1 MSNLI
6 LHKRQGEVLKS
17 DATEIL
23 FGGAA
28 GGGKSF
34 LIRALAIFLC
44 MNVRELQVYLF
55 RRLSDDLLKNHFEG
69 ETGFPGLLA
78 KEVESGKVKITTT
91 PPKIRFMESGS
102 VIHLCHCQYEKDVMK
117 YQGAEIG
124 VLMIDEL
131 THFTEYQYRFLR
143 GRCRVP
149 KQIKADPTVVK
160 MIPNLTFPKILCG
173 SNPGGP
179 GHNWVKAMFID
190 PQPAGEIWRT
200 PAAEGGMLRQFIPAK
215 LSDNPSLNQEEYAN
229 RLKGLGQDWLVKAML
244 EGDWNITAGGAVDDL
259 WREKIHVMPRFRI
272 PDSWYIVKSYDDGN
286 SHPWAV
292 GWFAVSDGTDYVLP
306 SGERRPTIPG
316 DAFLIQ
322 ELYGS
327 TGKPNEGDKST
338 IRDRAERIRE
348 TEKMLGYHV
357 HESIA
362 DSAIFASSSA
372 SQSTVAKQFEDY
384 GVFFKPCSKAPGTR
398 HQMLTFLRDRLTGA
412 IERDADPGLF
422 VFDHCRNFIRTVPV
436 LQRSQRDPDDVDTT
450 QEDHLYDLT
459 GYFLLGE
466 YSNRKIIVVAAGN
479 VG

>member
-1 MSNLI
+1 MSRLV
-6 LHKRQGEVLKS
+6 LHKRQGDVLKS
-17 DATEIL
+17 KATEIL
-23 FGGAA
+23 YGGAA

-44 MNVRELQVYLF
+44 MNVKDIQVYLF

-69 ETGFPGLLA
+69 ETGFPSLLA
-78 KEVESGKVKITTT
+78 EYVEEGSVKITTT
-91 PPKIRFMESGS
+91 PPKIRFLESGS

-143 GRCRVP
+143 GRCRV
-149 KQIKADPTVVK
+149 KKTLNVDPEALK
-160 MIPNLTFPKILCG
+160 LIPNLSFPKIICG

-190 PQPAGEIWRT
+190 PKPPEEIWRT
-200 PAAEGGMLRQFIPAK
+200 PPEEGGMLRQFIPAQ
-215 LSDNPSLNQEEYAN
+215 LSDNPSLNQEEYA
-229 RLKGLGQDWLVKAML
+229 K
-244 EGDWNITAGGAVDDL
+244 
-259 WREKIHVMPRFRI
+259 RESVHVMKRFKI
-272 PDSWYIVKSYDDGN
+272 PETWYIVKSYDDGN
-286 SHPWAV
+286 SRPWAV
-292 GWFAVSDGTDYVLP
+292 GWFAVSDGTDYTLP
-306 SGERRPTIPG
+306 NGEKRSTLPG
-316 DAFLIQ
+316 DAFLIH

-327 TGKPNEGDKST
+327 TGKPNEGDKSS
-338 IRDRAERIRE
+338 IRERAERIKDA
-348 TEKMLGYHV
+348 EKTLGISC

-362 DSAIFASSSA
+362 DSAIFASTSA
-372 SQSTVAKQFEDY
+372 SSNTVAKQFEEY
-384 GVFFKPCSKAPGTR
+384 GVFFDPCSKAPGTR
-398 HQMLTFLRDRLTGA
+398 HQMLTLLRERLSGA
-412 IERDADPGLF
+412 IERDADPGIF

-436 LQRSQRDPDDVDTT
+436 LQRSHRDPDDVDTT

-466 YSNRKIIVVAAGN
+466 FSSRKIVVESAGN